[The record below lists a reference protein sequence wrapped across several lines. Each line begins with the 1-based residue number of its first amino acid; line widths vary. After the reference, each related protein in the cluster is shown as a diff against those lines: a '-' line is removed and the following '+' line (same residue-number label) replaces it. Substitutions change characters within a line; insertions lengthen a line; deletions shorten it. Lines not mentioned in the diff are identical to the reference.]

1 MKNGDQMNQDAK
13 RQLQLPDRVTRILMQ
28 HSRRGF
34 LGWCGKIGI
43 ALVGGTIGL
52 NISPSFASGT
62 TGPAA
67 TTPDLGC
74 SECTGA
80 CDPCTSSC
88 CCPCSTRCVCAC
100 LAGCYECIP
109 QFFKAHLLWILGY
122 IPNCT
127 CPGC

>member
-13 RQLQLPDRVTRILMQ
+13 RQLQLPDRVTRTLMQ

-52 NISPSFASGT
+52 NISPSFAAGT

-67 TTPDLGC
+67 TTPNLGII
-74 SECTGA
+74 SIIRGSLARERQSGHGKG
-80 CDPCTSSC
+80 TS
-88 CCPCSTRCVCAC
+88 T
-100 LAGCYECIP
+100 L
-109 QFFKAHLLWILGY
+109 
-122 IPNCT
+122 
-127 CPGC
+127 